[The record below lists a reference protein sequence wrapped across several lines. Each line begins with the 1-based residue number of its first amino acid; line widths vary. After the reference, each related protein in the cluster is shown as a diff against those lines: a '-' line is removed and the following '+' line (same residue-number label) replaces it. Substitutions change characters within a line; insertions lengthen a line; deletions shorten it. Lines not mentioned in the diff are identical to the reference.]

1 MTFAFPNLIWLLALA
16 PLLIW
21 FFVKAWRRRQELI
34 ARFIPNRLVNDL
46 TVGVS
51 KRRQK
56 SKMALSV
63 IAVILIVLAL
73 ARPQWGYEWDEATQK
88 GLDILVAIDASRSM
102 LATDVRPNRL
112 ERAKLAALDLMAM
125 AQTDRIGL
133 IAFAGTSFL
142 QCPLTLDDNA
152 FRQSVRALNP
162 DIMPQG
168 GTALADTISVALDA
182 FAEEK
187 DNHKILVLFTD
198 GEDHQEY
205 VLEMGEEAAQE
216 ELRIFTIG
224 VGSPNGDLIPLG
236 EENGQP
242 VYLKDRQGKVVKS
255 KLNEALLQQLAGMA
269 RGFYLNLNAPGAIE
283 TLYAQGLAPLPKG
296 EINSRL
302 VRRYFERFYWPL
314 LVAIVLLLIEMF
326 LPDHRR
332 SRRRRPSS
340 GQATV
345 VALWLFLIGAL
356 SADATPAEAM
366 KKYRKGDYAGA
377 LEEYE
382 KLKEKLP
389 NDHRLLF
396 NAGAA
401 AYKAGDLEKARRNFS
416 AATATEDEQLQRNV
430 WQNLGNTFYRI
441 GQDDQSP
448 ETKLSNWKT
457 ALKMYELALKSRPE
471 WKDAQHNRNFV
482 RKMVKVL
489 EEQMQKE
496 QSSDPNEDREGD
508 EDEQDKNKDPQQ
520 QDQNEKNPSDQKRDS
535 DHNNPQNQQDQE
547 GRQNDE
553 REGGDQKKGDQQS
566 KSDEDEKKDD
576 QKQQPQP
583 GEEDE
588 KKKEEQQPQSKPGEK
603 NDSDPGDQEKKTASQ
618 PIPLRLSRQQ
628 AEQLL
633 DAAKARERT
642 LIFNPGRREKGKNQK
657 NPILKTW

>member
-1 MTFAFPNLIWLLALA
+1 MTFAYPNLIWLLALV
-16 PLLIW
+16 PLVIW
-21 FFVKAWRRRQELI
+21 FLVKAWRRRQELI
-34 ARFIPNRLVNDL
+34 AQFIPRRLVDEL

-51 KRRQK
+51 RSRQK
-56 SKMALSV
+56 SKMILSV
-63 IAVILIVLAL
+63 IVIVLVIIAL

-102 LATDVRPNRL
+102 LATDVKPNRL

-125 AQTDRIGL
+125 AKTDRIGL

-187 DNHKILVLFTD
+187 NNHKILVLFTD

-205 VLEMGEEAAQE
+205 VLEMGEDAAKE

-224 VGSPNGDLIPLG
+224 VGSPDGDLIPIG
-236 EENGQP
+236 EENGQKI
-242 VYLKDRQGKVVKS
+242 YLKDRQGKVVKS

-283 TLYAQGLAPLPKG
+283 TLYAQGLAPLPKS

-332 SRRRRPSS
+332 RRRRSRPTT
-340 GQATV
+340 A
-345 VALWLFLIGAL
+345 VAVLLLLFGTF
-356 SADATPAEAM
+356 SASATPAQAM
-366 KKYRKGDYAGA
+366 KKYRQGDYAGA

-382 KLKEKLP
+382 KLKQKMP

-396 NAGAA
+396 NAGTA

-416 AATATEDEQLQRNV
+416 AATATEDERLQRQV

-441 GQDDQSP
+441 GQDDEAA

-457 ALKMYELALKSRPE
+457 ALKMYDLALKSQPD
-471 WKDAQHNRNFV
+471 WKDAQHNRDFV
-482 RKMVKVL
+482 QKMVKIL
-489 EEQMQKE
+489 EEQMPKDQQK
-496 QSSDPNEDREGD
+496 SDSDEENEDQDDEEKKDDEQQQEGD
-508 EDEQDKNKDPQQ
+508 KNEDQKDNQSGDQNQDQKDQ
-520 QDQNEKNPSDQKRDS
+520 QDQKQNQDGQDQK
-535 DHNNPQNQQDQE
+535 NE
-547 GRQNDE
+547 
-553 REGGDQKKGDQQS
+553 DQQS
-566 KSDEDEKKDD
+566 KSGEDEKKD
-576 QKQQPQP
+576 
-583 GEEDE
+583 EE
-588 KKKEEQQPQSKPGEK
+588 KQQPQSKPGEDEEKKDEQEPKPNPDEK
-603 NDSDPGDQEKKTASQ
+603 NDGEPGDQEEQAPQ

-642 LIFNPGRREKGKNQK
+642 LIFNPGRKEKGKNQK

>member
-1 MTFAFPNLIWLLALA
+1 MTFAFPNLIWLLALV
-16 PLLIW
+16 PLVIW
-21 FFVKAWRRRQELI
+21 FLVKAWRRRQELI
-34 ARFIPNRLVNDL
+34 TQFIPNRLVKEL

-51 KRRQK
+51 RKRQK
-56 SKMALSV
+56 SKMV
-63 IAVILIVLAL
+63 LIVVAFGLIITAL

-102 LATDVRPNRL
+102 LATDVKPNRL

-125 AQTDRIGL
+125 AKTDRIGL

-168 GTALADTISVALDA
+168 GTALADTISLALDA

-205 VLEMGEEAAQE
+205 VLELGEEAAKE

-224 VGSPNGDLIPLG
+224 VGSPDGDLIPVG
-236 EENGQP
+236 EENGQKI
-242 VYLKDRQGKVVKS
+242 YLKDRNGQVVKS

-283 TLYAQGLAPLPKG
+283 TLYAQGLAPLPKS

-314 LVAIVLLLIEMF
+314 SVAVVLLLIEMF

-332 SRRRRPSS
+332 RRRRRSPPTAIAALLLLLSTFTVDASS
-340 GQATV
+340 
-345 VALWLFLIGAL
+345 FK
-356 SADATPAEAM
+356 AM
-366 KKYRKGDYAGA
+366 TKYRQGDYQGA

-396 NAGAA
+396 NTGAA
-401 AYKAGDLEKARRNFS
+401 AYQAGDLEKARRNFS
-416 AATATEDEQLQRNV
+416 AATATEDENLQRQV

-441 GQDDQSP
+441 GQGDESP

-457 ALKMYELALKSRPE
+457 ALKMYDLALKAQPE
-471 WKDAQHNRNFV
+471 WQDAQHNREFV
-482 RKMVKVL
+482 QKMVKAL
-489 EEQMQKE
+489 EEQMPKDQ
-496 QSSDPNEDREGD
+496 QNDDSNEDS
-508 EDEQDKNKDPQQ
+508 EDDD
-520 QDQNEKNPSDQKRDS
+520 
-535 DHNNPQNQQDQE
+535 
-547 GRQNDE
+547 
-553 REGGDQKKGDQQS
+553 
-566 KSDEDEKKDD
+566 DEKKDD
-576 QKQQPQP
+576 EKKDDEEQKQDGDQNEDQENDQSGDQNKDQQDQKDQQKQDGDQKDDQSESKP
-583 GEEDE
+583 GEDEEKKDE
-588 KKKEEQQPQSKPGEK
+588 KEQPQSKPGEDEEK
-603 NDSDPGDQEKKTASQ
+603 KDQPEPGEKKDGDPRDQEKQAPQ
-618 PIPLRLSRQQ
+618 PIPMRLSRQQ

-642 LIFNPGRREKGKNQK
+642 LIFNPGRKEKGKNQK